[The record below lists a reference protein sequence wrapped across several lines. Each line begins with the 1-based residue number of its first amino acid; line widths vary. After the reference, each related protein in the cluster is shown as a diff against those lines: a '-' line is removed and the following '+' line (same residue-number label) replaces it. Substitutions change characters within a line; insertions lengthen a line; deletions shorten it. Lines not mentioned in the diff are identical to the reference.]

1 MPTSQKSQK
10 SQKSQMSQMS
20 QMSLQESMSSE
31 NRALAVSREV
41 LQRLGRDHVLVDRL
55 VEEME
60 ASMASVLADAARG
73 SGPAGASNPVN
84 AIEGMGG
91 PDGVGGTGG
100 PDGQD
105 GPDGLEEGRRRAT
118 VKVLL
123 EQFLRQR
130 DGANLTRT
138 TSGSNLLGELK
149 QCLDL
154 ESMVVRRCWE
164 MMEEEWFDDILKNT
178 AA

>member
-1 MPTSQKSQK
+1 
-10 SQKSQMSQMS
+10 
-20 QMSLQESMSSE
+20 MSLQESMSSE

-60 ASMASVLADAARG
+60 ASMASVSADAARG

-91 PDGVGGTGG
+91 PDG
-100 PDGQD
+100 PD
-105 GPDGLEEGRRRAT
+105 GPDGVEEGRRRAT

-178 AA
+178 SA

>member
-1 MPTSQKSQK
+1 M
-10 SQKSQMSQMS
+10 
-20 QMSLQESMSSE
+20 
-31 NRALAVSREV
+31 
-41 LQRLGRDHVLVDRL
+41 
-55 VEEME
+55 
-60 ASMASVLADAARG
+60 
-73 SGPAGASNPVN
+73 
-84 AIEGMGG
+84 
-91 PDGVGGTGG
+91 
-100 PDGQD
+100 
-105 GPDGLEEGRRRAT
+105 
-118 VKVLL
+118 LL

>member
-1 MPTSQKSQK
+1 MPTSPKSQK
-10 SQKSQMSQMS
+10 SQKS

-60 ASMASVLADAARG
+60 ASMASVSADAARG

-100 PDGQD
+100 PDG
-105 GPDGLEEGRRRAT
+105 PDGVEEGRRRAT

-178 AA
+178 SA

>member
-1 MPTSQKSQK
+1 MPTSPKSQK
-10 SQKSQMSQMS
+10 SQKSQMSQI
-20 QMSLQESMSSE
+20 SLQESMSSE

-60 ASMASVLADAARG
+60 ASMASVSADAARG
-73 SGPAGASNPVN
+73 SGPSGASNPVN

-100 PDGQD
+100 PD

>member
-1 MPTSQKSQK
+1 MPTTPKSSRAQKSLRD
-10 SQKSQMSQMS
+10 SVTV
-20 QMSLQESMSSE
+20 E
-31 NRALAVSREV
+31 NRAAAVSREV
-41 LQRLGRDHVLVDRL
+41 MQRLGRDQVLVDRL

-60 ASMASVLADAARG
+60 ASMASVSADTPGG
-73 SGPAGASNPVN
+73 SGTVDALDAMNVV
-84 AIEGMGG
+84 ERMGG
-91 PDGVGGTGG
+91 ADGVSKTAEGT
-100 PDGQD
+100 
-105 GPDGLEEGRRRAT
+105 RRAT
-118 VKVLL
+118 MKMLL

-130 DGANLTRT
+130 DGGTLPRT

-164 MMEEEWFDDILKNT
+164 IMEDEWFDDILKNT